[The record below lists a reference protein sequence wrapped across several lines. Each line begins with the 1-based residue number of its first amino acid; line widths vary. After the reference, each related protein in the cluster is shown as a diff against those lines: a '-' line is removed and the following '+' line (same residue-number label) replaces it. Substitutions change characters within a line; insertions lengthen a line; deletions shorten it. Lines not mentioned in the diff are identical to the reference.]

1 MSKVL
6 ILEDN
11 KDRIDTLKKKL
22 KDHDLYFFDD
32 VQEAVQAYALLGP
45 FDMILLD
52 HDLDDKIFVESNEPN
67 TGYQFAL
74 FLSQQDTNA
83 QIVIHSMNAKGA
95 QNMKDVLPQAEV
107 IPFHILK
114 KALNT

>member
-11 KDRIDTLKKKL
+11 KDRINTFKAKL
-22 KDHDLYFFDD
+22 SDHDLYFFDD
-32 VQEAVQAYALLGP
+32 VQEAVQAYALMGP
-45 FDMILLD
+45 YDLILLD
-52 HDLDDKIFVESNEPN
+52 HDLDDKIFVDSSEPN

-74 FLSQQDTNA
+74 FLSSQDTSA
-83 QIVIHSMNAKGA
+83 QIIIHSMNARGA
-95 QNMKDVLPQAEV
+95 QNMKAVLPQAEV

-114 KALNT
+114 KALDS

>member
-11 KDRIDTLKKKL
+11 KDRIKTFKQKL
-22 KDHDLYFFDD
+22 SEHDLYFFDD
-32 VQEAVQAYALLGP
+32 VKEAVQGFTLLGP
-45 FDMILLD
+45 FDLILLD
-52 HDLDDKIFVESNEPN
+52 HDLDNKIFVDSNEPN

-74 FLSQQDTNA
+74 FLSQEDTNA
-83 QIVIHSMNAKGA
+83 QIIIHSMNVKGA
-95 QNMKDVLPQAEV
+95 QNIKSVLPQAEV

-114 KALNT
+114 KAIES